1 MTRFIRAF
9 AVFLAALALPAAA
22 NFHLWHMNEVYS
34 SADGKV
40 QFLRFTTSVSGQQF
54 VDGHGLRSE
63 SGATI
68 NDFSFPANLPGD
80 SANHSFLVGTTS
92 FAALNIVRPDF
103 TVPDNF
109 FFFGGGKITFG
120 EGADVWTYPAL
131 PGGTN
136 SLNRSG
142 ATGPATPRNFAG
154 QTGTLSGLPTPTVTV
169 SGPASSNQGD
179 NVTFMATLTGGNNPT
194 GTVQFMDGSTNLG
207 TPVAVAGSAASTST
221 ASLSLGSHQIKATY
235 SGDSNNGTASSN
247 ILNHQVNSQSTPPP
261 TGGSG
266 SKTLGSR
273 ATVTPGATLFGG
285 FELSAQ
291 STVYILVRG
300 NSLGTL
306 GVTQNFLDAPLVR
319 LFDGQGHDLIST
331 NGSPG
336 FTGCSATANNGSAVV
351 NFYANTRGQP
361 AAARD
366 GCTAQTL
373 PAGVY
378 TFTVTPSSGSAPT
391 SGEVLFEVTLG
402 AGAGT
407 ITKTLGSRATVNAG
421 ATLFGGFELTQSSN
435 VYILVR
441 GNSLGTLGVTS
452 AFLDSPRV
460 RLFDSGGHDLLMESP
475 TVPGFTGCGAAN
487 SGNPVVTFYTTTRNQ
502 PPDTRDGCTSRVF
515 AAGVYT
521 FTVTPS
527 TSGSV
532 SSPSSGEVLFEVTL
546 GH

>member
-1 MTRFIRAF
+1 VKVTTLIAAAAMLFGTVVCGVARAADVGCGDTDPPPSAPTATQKSVSFTVTDFNDKVEIRLWRLSCAPLGSVIVIRFTPISGTPF
-9 AVFLAALALPAAA
+9 ACGVDFHVIEEGMQYGSIALLPANNIAFCD
-22 NFHLWHMNEVYS
+22 NVYVPTSFFLGQYS
-34 SADGKV
+34 SGAHFDRDKELKLVTDGTK
-40 QFLRFTTSVSGQQF
+40 LDSYG
-54 VDGHGLRSE
+54 
-63 SGATI
+63 
-68 NDFSFPANLPGD
+68 FPAP
-80 SANHSFLVGTTS
+80 H
-92 FAALNIVRPDF
+92 
-103 TVPDNF
+103 
-109 FFFGGGKITFG
+109 
-120 EGADVWTYPAL
+120 
-131 PGGTN
+131 
-136 SLNRSG
+136 
-142 ATGPATPRNFAG
+142 
-154 QTGTLSGLPTPTVTV
+154 
-169 SGPASSNQGD
+169 
-179 NVTFMATLTGGNNPT
+179 
-194 GTVQFMDGSTNLG
+194 
-207 TPVAVAGSAASTST
+207 
-221 ASLSLGSHQIKATY
+221 TY
-235 SGDSNNGTASSN
+235 SVVLPA
-247 ILNHQVNSQSTPPP
+247 NSA
-261 TGGSG
+261 GGSG

-285 FELSAQ
+285 FEISAQ

-331 NGSPG
+331 NGTPG
-336 FTGCSATANNGSAVV
+336 FTGCSATANNGSSVV

-378 TFTVTPSSGSAPT
+378 TFTVTPSTGSSPT

-402 AGAGT
+402 AGTGT
-407 ITKTLGSRATVNAG
+407 ITKTLGSRATVSSS

-460 RLFDSGGHDLLMESP
+460 RLFDSGGHDLVMESP
-475 TVPGFTGCGAAN
+475 TDPGFTGCGTAN
-487 SGNPVVTFYTTTRNQ
+487 SGSPVVTFYTTTRNQ

-546 GH
+546 Q